1 VIIRKALPGKKNEI
15 LSKVLS
21 IMSDIVSKDL
31 IYSMENFVN
40 SSSLKRYFSLVFF
53 ICIPIV
59 GFSFV
64 ETKRFDAKPTPRA
77 KYLVNTRPQTLRYTD
92 PVVIADR
99 RALLSLTSLQPV
111 LEPVV
116 EQNASKKPEI
126 PLIAYGQDEIS
137 IFDEPIAAPNNANP
151 MNEDSSVL
159 PAPDPFSEDEASSSI
174 NSTDDLLDLFE
185 QTNRNQIIAPGYNS
199 IPFIPPFTSAPDNLR
214 VESSAS
220 YRKVRK

>member
-1 VIIRKALPGKKNEI
+1 MKKNEVS
-15 LSKVLS
+15 SKVFR
-21 IMSDIVSKDL
+21 IMSDVTGKDL

-40 SSSLKRYFSLVFF
+40 SSSLRRYISLVFF
-53 ICIPIV
+53 ICVPIV
-59 GFSFV
+59 GFSFI

-77 KYLVNTRPQTLRYTD
+77 KYLVNTRPQTLMYAD

-99 RALLSLTSLQPV
+99 KALLSLNSLQPASQ
-111 LEPVV
+111 PVV
-116 EQNASKKPEI
+116 EQNTTKQPEI

-137 IFDEPIAAPNNANP
+137 IFDEPVAAPNNANP
-151 MNEDSSVL
+151 MDEDSSVL
-159 PAPDPFSEDEASSSI
+159 PSPDPFNEDEASSSI

>member
-1 VIIRKALPGKKNEI
+1 MKKNEVS
-15 LSKVLS
+15 SKVFR
-21 IMSDIVSKDL
+21 IMSDVTGKDL

-40 SSSLKRYFSLVFF
+40 SSSLRRYISLVFF
-53 ICIPIV
+53 ICVPIV
-59 GFSFV
+59 GFSFI

-77 KYLVNTRPQTLRYTD
+77 KYLVNTRPQTLMYAD

-99 RALLSLTSLQPV
+99 KALLSLNSLQPASQ
-111 LEPVV
+111 PVV
-116 EQNASKKPEI
+116 EQNTTKQPEI

-137 IFDEPIAAPNNANP
+137 IFDEPEAAPNNANP
-151 MNEDSSVL
+151 KNEDSSVL
-159 PAPDPFSEDEASSSI
+159 PSPDPFNEDEASNSI